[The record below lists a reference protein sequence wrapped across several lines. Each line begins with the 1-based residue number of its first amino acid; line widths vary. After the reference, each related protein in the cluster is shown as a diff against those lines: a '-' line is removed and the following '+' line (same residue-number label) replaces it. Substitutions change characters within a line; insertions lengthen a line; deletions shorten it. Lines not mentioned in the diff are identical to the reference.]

1 MEIDLV
7 FVVRLLVATGL
18 GAVIGLQR
26 ELSGK
31 PAGLRTNLLICLGAA
46 LITHVSLAI
55 TARLGVGDPARIAA
69 QIVAGIGFLG
79 AGTILRSQYAV
90 HGLTSAATIWVVA
103 AVGLTVGAGFER
115 QAAFA
120 TVIVVLA
127 LGTLGQ
133 VERRFL
139 GPNTL
144 TASILVSDRTIDIEA
159 LAPPARCAPPAQLR
173 LAAPRRRQRPRA
185 GDVARRARR
194 RGRAGADRCGD
205 SGDHPRDLG
214 VGGVRNVVRGSWFE
228 SGARWRRAPDPRV
241 AVPDGHP

>member
-1 MEIDLV
+1 MEIDLA
-7 FVVRLLVATGL
+7 FVVRLLIATGL
-18 GAVIGLQR
+18 GGLIGLQR

-46 LITHVSLAI
+46 LITHVSLSLP
-55 TARLGVGDPARIAA
+55 ARLGAGDPARIAA

-79 AGTILRSQYAV
+79 AGTIMRSQLAV

-120 TVIVVLA
+120 TVIIVLA
-127 LGTLGQ
+127 LSALGQ

-144 TASILVSDRTIDIEA
+144 TASILVSDRSLDLAA
-159 LAPPARCAPPAQLR
+159 LLPRLGVRQRLTSSWQRLGDGAVRVQVTWRGAEDGAAR
-173 LAAPRRRQRPRA
+173 LAQAAAALP
-185 GDVARRARR
+185 
-194 RGRAGADRCGD
+194 
-205 SGDHPRDLG
+205 G
-214 VGGVRNVVRGSWFE
+214 VTVESWGWE
-228 SGARWRRAPDPRV
+228 E
-241 AVPDGHP
+241 

>member
-1 MEIDLV
+1 MEIDLA
-7 FVVRLLVATGL
+7 FVVRLLIATGL
-18 GAVIGLQR
+18 GGLIGLQR

-46 LITHVSLAI
+46 LVTHVSLAV
-55 TARLGVGDPARIAA
+55 TARLGVGDPTRIAA

-79 AGTILRSQYAV
+79 AGTIMRSQHAV

-127 LGTLGQ
+127 LAALGQ
-133 VERRFL
+133 VERWLL

-144 TASILVSDRTIDIEA
+144 TAVIHLDDRSLDVGALLVRLGIRRRLNCSWQQTADGSIRVQVAWRGGEEGAARLARAVAAVPGVTID
-159 LAPPARCAPPAQLR
+159 
-173 LAAPRRRQRPRA
+173 
-185 GDVARRARR
+185 
-194 RGRAGADRCGD
+194 
-205 SGDHPRDLG
+205 
-214 VGGVRNVVRGSWFE
+214 SWGWE
-228 SGARWRRAPDPRV
+228 E
-241 AVPDGHP
+241 

>member
-7 FVVRLLVATGL
+7 FVARLLIATGL
-18 GAVIGLQR
+18 GAAIGLQR

-159 LAPPARCAPPAQLR
+159 LLLR
-173 LAAPRRRQRPRA
+173 LGVRRPLNSVWQHL
-185 GDVARRARR
+185 GD
-194 RGRAGADRCGD
+194 
-205 SGDHPRDLG
+205 
-214 VGGVRNVVRGSWFE
+214 GGVRVQVTWRGAHG
-228 SGARWRRAPDPRV
+228 GAAALARTAAAIPGITLETW
-241 AVPDGHP
+241 GWEE

>member
-1 MEIDLV
+1 MEIDLA
-7 FVVRLLVATGL
+7 FVVRLLIATGL
-18 GAVIGLQR
+18 GGLIGLQR

-46 LITHVSLAI
+46 LITQVSLLLP
-55 TARLGVGDPARIAA
+55 ARLGAGDPARIAA

-79 AGTILRSQYAV
+79 AGTIMRSQHAV

-120 TVIVVLA
+120 TVIIVLA
-127 LGTLGQ
+127 LSALGQ

-144 TASILVSDRTIDIEA
+144 TASILVSDRSLDLAA
-159 LAPPARCAPPAQLR
+159 LLPRLGVRQQLTSSWQQLGDGAVRVQVTWRGAEDGAAR
-173 LAAPRRRQRPRA
+173 LAQAAAALP
-185 GDVARRARR
+185 GITVE
-194 RGRAGADRCGD
+194 
-205 SGDHPRDLG
+205 
-214 VGGVRNVVRGSWFE
+214 SWGWE
-228 SGARWRRAPDPRV
+228 E
-241 AVPDGHP
+241 

>member
-7 FVVRLLVATGL
+7 FVVRLLIATGL
-18 GAVIGLQR
+18 GALIGLQR

-46 LITHVSLAI
+46 LITHVSLAV

-79 AGTILRSQYAV
+79 AGTILRSQHAV

-115 QAAFA
+115 LASFA
-120 TVIVVLA
+120 TVIIVLA
-127 LGTLGQ
+127 LGVLGQ

-144 TASILVSDRTIDIEA
+144 TASLLVSDRSLDPGVLLARLGVRKQLTSSWQRIDGGAVRVQVTWRGTEDGA
-159 LAPPARCAPPAQLR
+159 AR
-173 LAAPRRRQRPRA
+173 LARA
-185 GDVARRARR
+185 AA
-194 RGRAGADRCGD
+194 AI
-205 SGDHPRDLG
+205 PG
-214 VGGVRNVVRGSWFE
+214 VTVESWGWE
-228 SGARWRRAPDPRV
+228 E
-241 AVPDGHP
+241 

>member
-7 FVVRLLVATGL
+7 FVVRLLIATGL
-18 GAVIGLQR
+18 GALIGLQR

-46 LITHVSLAI
+46 LITHVSLAV

-79 AGTILRSQYAV
+79 AGTIMRSQHAV

-120 TVIVVLA
+120 AVIIVLA
-127 LGTLGQ
+127 LSLLGR
-133 VERRFL
+133 VERRLL
-139 GPNTL
+139 GQSTL
-144 TASILVSDRTIDIEA
+144 TASILINDRSLEPA
-159 LAPPARCAPPAQLR
+159 PLLAR
-173 LAAPRRRQRPRA
+173 LGVRRQLNCSWQQIADGSVRVQVAWRGAEGGAAGLARA
-185 GDVARRARR
+185 AAAIPGITVE
-194 RGRAGADRCGD
+194 
-205 SGDHPRDLG
+205 
-214 VGGVRNVVRGSWFE
+214 SWGWE
-228 SGARWRRAPDPRV
+228 E
-241 AVPDGHP
+241 